1 MENRKFLNLKN
12 KIFIIF
18 IFLFTCIN
26 KSKHLLLKI
35 EFFNIKYF
43 YLFFSKLM
51 VMCTCVG
58 M

>member
-26 KSKHLLLKI
+26 KSKHLSFQI
-35 EFFNIKYF
+35 EFFDVKYF
-43 YLFFSKLM
+43 YF
-51 VMCTCVG
+51 
-58 M
+58 